1 MIFYSHCF
9 SLFELSKPY
18 NSVKVATLKHSLI
31 ILKFVDKITA
41 IFRINIMQ
49 FKPLGQTGI
58 LVPEIC
64 LGTMT
69 FGEQNTQHEAF
80 QQLDYA
86 LDRGLSFWD
95 TAEMYP
101 VTPKPETQGATEQI
115 IGNWIAER
123 GGRDKIFI
131 ASKIAGP
138 SQGGS
143 HIRDGNTRFNKSDI
157 KSALDGNLKRLQTD
171 YIDLYQLHWPQRPTN
186 FFGKLGYGNQESTLT
201 TDITPLE
208 ETLSALK
215 DEIDK
220 GRIRSIGLSNETPW
234 GTMKFLQLA
243 EKLGMEKFFSVQNP
257 YNLLNLTYE
266 VGMSEIAHYE
276 GVGLLAYSPLAF
288 GYLTGKFRNGAR
300 PPNARITL
308 YSRFSRYSNP
318 ESLWATEQYAQLA
331 EQHGLTLTQLAL
343 AFIKQQFF
351 VTSTI
356 IGATNL
362 EQLKENIDAFD
373 ITLSDEVLQGVE
385 AIHKQQ
391 PNPAP

>member
-1 MIFYSHCF
+1 
-9 SLFELSKPY
+9 
-18 NSVKVATLKHSLI
+18 
-31 ILKFVDKITA
+31 
-41 IFRINIMQ
+41 MQ
-49 FKPLGQTGI
+49 FRPLADTGI
-58 LVPEIC
+58 LLPEIC

-69 FGEQNTQHEAF
+69 FGEQNTQDEAF

-86 LDRGLSFWD
+86 LDQGLYFWD

-101 VTPKPETQGATEQI
+101 VPPKPETQGATEQI
-115 IGNWIAER
+115 IGNWIASR
-123 GGRDKIFI
+123 GGRDKLFL

-143 HIRDGNTRFNKSDI
+143 HIRDGKTRFVADEIAAAIDQSL
-157 KSALDGNLKRLQTD
+157 ARLQTD

-186 FFGKLGYGNQESTLT
+186 FFGKLGYGNAEAV
-201 TDITPLE
+201 DDRAITELA
-208 ETLSALK
+208 ETLSALQA
-215 DEIDK
+215 EIQK
-220 GRIRSIGLSNETPW
+220 GRIRYIGLSNETPW
-234 GTMKFLQLA
+234 GTMKFLHLA
-243 EKLGMEKFFSVQNP
+243 EKLGLSKFVSVQNP
-257 YNLLNLTYE
+257 YNLLNRTYE
-266 VGMSEIAHYE
+266 IGMSEIAKYE

-300 PPNARITL
+300 PAQARVTL
-308 YSRFSRYSNP
+308 FSRFSRYSNP
-318 ESLWATEQYAQLA
+318 QSEWATEQYAQLA

-362 EQLKENIDAFD
+362 DQLKENIQAFEID
-373 ITLSDEVLQGVE
+373 LSEEVLQGID
-385 AIHKQQ
+385 AIHRQQ

>member
-1 MIFYSHCF
+1 
-9 SLFELSKPY
+9 
-18 NSVKVATLKHSLI
+18 
-31 ILKFVDKITA
+31 
-41 IFRINIMQ
+41 MQ
-49 FKPLGQTGI
+49 FKPLSNTGI

-69 FGEQNTQHEAF
+69 FGEQNSQAEAF

-86 LDRGLSFWD
+86 LNRGVYFWD

-101 VTPKPETQGATEQI
+101 VPPKVETQGATETI
-115 IGNWIAER
+115 IGNWIHQQ
-123 GGRDKIFI
+123 GGRDKLFL

-143 HIRDGNTRFNKSDI
+143 HIRDGQTKFIASEI
-157 KSALDGNLKRLQTD
+157 KAAIDHSLKRLKTD

-186 FFGKLGYGNQESTLT
+186 FFGKLGYSN
-201 TDITPLE
+201 TDAHSDIQITDLE
-208 ETLSALK
+208 ETLSALSH
-215 DEIDK
+215 EIKK
-220 GRIRSIGLSNETPW
+220 GRIRYIGLSNETPW
-234 GTMKFLQLA
+234 STMKFLHIA
-243 EKLGMEKFFSVQNP
+243 EKLGLEKFVSVQNP
-257 YNLLNLTYE
+257 YSLLNRTYE
-266 VGMSEIAHYE
+266 IGMAEIAKYE

-288 GYLTGKFRNGAR
+288 GYLTGKFRHGAR
-300 PPNARITL
+300 PHNARVTL
-308 YSRFSRYSNP
+308 FSRFSRYSNP
-318 ESLWATEQYAQLA
+318 ESEWAVEQYALLA
-331 EQHGLTLTQLAL
+331 EKHNLTLTQLAL

-362 EQLKENIDAFD
+362 EQLKQNIDAFD
-373 ITLSDEVLQGVE
+373 VTLSAEILQEIE